1 MPSLD
6 FLYDLV
12 EKLNE
17 EKIDYVVIT
26 VRHPNEEEA
35 RADVFYSLQNE
46 DSAEPM
52 TTSVVKFMQEA
63 LPDYLDG
70 DDLDDLD
77 DLDDDEPA

>member
-6 FLYDLV
+6 FVYDLV

-26 VRHPNEEEA
+26 VRHPNDEEA
-35 RADVFYSLQNE
+35 RSDVFYSIQ
-46 DSAEPM
+46 DDKTSEPM

-70 DDLDDLD
+70 DGLDDEDTSEL
-77 DLDDDEPA
+77 